1 VTAQIEDR
9 RIDPDPVGDE
19 RTTLTEFL
27 RFHRDTLEYKCA
39 GLDVDDLARRSVEP
53 STLSLLGLV
62 RHLTEVERI
71 WFRRVLAGRDDPPH
85 FFPPDDPDAAF
96 DGVTADPAMLDEAW
110 AVWRE
115 EVAFAERFV
124 DDAPS
129 LDVTGEHP
137 RLGPVSL
144 RWVLVHMVEEYSRHN
159 GHADLLRQR
168 IDGAVGE

>member
-1 VTAQIEDR
+1 MAAPPEDR
-9 RIDPDPVGDE
+9 RIDPHPVGDE
-19 RTTLTEFL
+19 RTTLTAFL

-39 GLDVDDLARRSVEP
+39 GLDVEELARRPVEP

-62 RHLTEVERI
+62 RHLAEVERI

-85 FFPPDDPDAAF
+85 FFPIDDPDVVF
-96 DGVTADPAMLDEAW
+96 DAVTADPAMLDEAW

-124 DDAPS
+124 DDAPN

-144 RWVLVHMVEEYSRHN
+144 RWILVHMVEEYSRHN